1 MVDEF
6 VALVYGS
13 VVVFEGYVTFD
24 VELTEVVLF
33 WPVLLVTLL
42 PLVLFKTV

>member
-6 VALVYGS
+6 VVLVYGL

-24 VELTEVVLF
+24 VELTEIVLF
-33 WPVLLVTLL
+33 WLVLLVTLL
-42 PLVLFKTV
+42 ALVLFKTV